1 MSGTVN
7 SVNPVI
13 ENASSSIV
21 LTLLGIFIFFNE
33 TQAAKVPYGIE
44 LIVFGNVTLVKFS
57 HNINA
62 PAPNS
67 VTLSGIVILCNLLF
81 PANAAASIVV
91 TLVGIFIVCKLL
103 LHANASAPITLT
115 LSGIFI
121 VLVFSKPENT

>member
-62 PAPNS
+62 PTPNS